1 MSRPLRQ
8 RLSRWINTFEETAIA
23 VILGLMVAITFA
35 NVVARYLFH
44 SGILWGLEATT
55 YLFAWLVLFGVSY
68 AVKHTAHLG
77 VDALVNILPP
87 RAQRLV
93 GLLAVAIC
101 LLYVGLLLK
110 GGWDYWSKFAFKL
123 NFLEVED
130 IPFPAWL
137 QGLIG
142 LVEDGEPRYENL
154 PRWIP
159 YFILPFGMA
168 LLGLRFVQAGWHLW
182 RGEQRMLIAS
192 HEADDLIENIGEDI
206 AEPPELLS
214 NESPDKRRKR

>member
-1 MSRPLRQ
+1 LRQ
-8 RLSRWINTFEETAIA
+8 RLSRWVDFFEETAIA

-35 NVVARYLFH
+35 NVVARYLFQ

-77 VDALVNILPP
+77 VDALVNILPL
-87 RAQRLV
+87 RVQRLL
-93 GLLAVAIC
+93 GLLAVAVC

-130 IPFPAWL
+130 IPFPVWL

-168 LLGLRFVQAGWHLW
+168 LLGLRFVQAGWRIW

-192 HEADDLIENIGEDI
+192 HEADDLIENIEEDNV
-206 AEPPELLS
+206 EH
-214 NESPDKRRKR
+214 PDSSSTDGPGKKRKR